1 MVGLFRR
8 SAAPSSFDATDAWL
22 VAGLGNPGPEYA
34 GNRHNIGAM
43 AVEVLAARLGARFGR
58 HRTTTMLAEARL
70 RPGGPKLVLVR
81 PLSYMNTSG
90 GPVSAAA
97 AYFGIPTKRTIV
109 IHDDLDLPFENIKL
123 KTDGGH
129 GGQNGVRDIIKAL
142 GSPEFVRVRIG
153 IGRPAGRQDAAD
165 YVLGDFS
172 SADKTRLPFV
182 LDDAADAVEL
192 IVEQGLLAAQQKFH
206 APRA

>member
-8 SAAPSSFDATDAWL
+8 EAAPSSTDAWL

-34 GNRHNIGAM
+34 GNRHNVGAM
-43 AVEVLAARLGARFGR
+43 VVEVLAARLGTKFSR

-81 PLSYMNTSG
+81 PLSYMNISG
-90 GPVSAAA
+90 GPVSRAA
-97 AYFGIPTKRTIV
+97 AYFGIAPERVIV
-109 IHDDLDLPFENIKL
+109 IHDDLDLPFETIKL
-123 KTDGGH
+123 KADGGH

-142 GSPEFVRVRIG
+142 GTPEFTRVRVG
-153 IGRPAGRQDAAD
+153 IGRPPGRQDAAD
-165 YVLGDFS
+165 YVLRDFGA
-172 SADKTRLPFV
+172 ADKTRLPFV
-182 LDDAADAVEL
+182 LDDAADAVEHV
-192 IVEQGLLAAQQKFH
+192 IDEGLLTAQQKFH

>member
-8 SAAPSSFDATDAWL
+8 EAAPSSTDAWL

-34 GNRHNIGAM
+34 GNRHNVGAM
-43 AVEVLAARLGARFGR
+43 VVEVLAARLGTKFSR

-90 GPVSAAA
+90 GPVSSAA
-97 AYFGIPTKRTIV
+97 AYFGIPAERVIV
-109 IHDDLDLPFENIKL
+109 IHDDLDLPFETIKL
-123 KTDGGH
+123 KADGGH

-142 GSPEFVRVRIG
+142 GTPEFTRVRVG
-153 IGRPAGRQDAAD
+153 IGRPPGRQDAAD
-165 YVLGDFS
+165 YVLRDFGA
-172 SADKTRLPFV
+172 ADKTRLPFV
-182 LDDAADAVEL
+182 LDDAADAVEHV
-192 IVEQGLLAAQQKFH
+192 IDEGLLTAQQKFH